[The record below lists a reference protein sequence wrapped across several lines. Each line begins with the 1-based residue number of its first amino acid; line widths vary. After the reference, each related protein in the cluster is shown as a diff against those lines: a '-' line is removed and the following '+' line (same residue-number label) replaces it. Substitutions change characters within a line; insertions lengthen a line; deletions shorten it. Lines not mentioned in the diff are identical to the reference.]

1 MSMRVSREEK
11 DQSYARIVASAARL
25 LRKNGLEGSS
35 VADIMQDAGLT
46 HGGFYRHFGS
56 KDALVAAATA
66 QAFDQI
72 LPFLE
77 RAQAHRKP
85 ADVVRDIENYY
96 LSADHVEHPGTGC
109 PIAALG
115 SDFAR
120 ATATVKKGV
129 AEGAK
134 RMIAVLAQGAQGDN
148 ARKRE
153 AAIRQLALMVGAVT
167 LARACGADSR
177 DEVLAACRTR

>member
-1 MSMRVSREEK
+1 MRVSREEK

-25 LRKNGLEGSS
+25 LRENGLEGSS

-46 HGGFYRHFGS
+46 HGGFYRHFDS

-66 QAFDQI
+66 RAFDQI

-77 RAQAHRKP
+77 RAQAQGKP
-85 ADVVRDIENYY
+85 AEIVRDIEDYY
-96 LSADHVEHPGTGC
+96 LSADHLRHPGKGC

-120 ATATVKKGV
+120 ASASVKKGV
-129 AEGAK
+129 ADGAK
-134 RMIAVLAQGAQGDN
+134 RMIAVLARGLRGDET
-148 ARKRE
+148 RKRE
-153 AAIRQLALMVGAVT
+153 AAIRQLALMLGAVT
-167 LARACGADSR
+167 LARACGPDIS
-177 DEVLAACRTR
+177 DEVLDACRSR